1 MKRTITVTT
10 RRIRRVTIRG
20 PAASR
25 SPDPAVGRAPAASP
39 SPDAI
44 TTIPS
49 KKG

>member
-25 SPDPAVGRAPAASP
+25 SPDRAVACTAREAP
-39 SPDAI
+39 SPTTI